1 NFGIATVVKSLI
13 TKLFRKKNL
22 PEDTV
27 EIGVRADDNEDEIL
41 DLVDSLEE
49 DSFTP
54 NDTVSGEEEPVGAL
68 SEEPSDEKTE
78 KGLETDGEVIDEL
91 EDTLDEELIEGDDWR
106 SPQAPVSENM
116 TDQNLEEA
124 LLELFESSD
133 LIASELIEEG
143 QKTGEKN
150 EEHFSADSDRLHDN
164 PADLEIAAD
173 STREKDTTGKRPEPE
188 DAIPENLF
196 VDIKLGKGALDEK
209 AFTVEPA
216 APRRESEMTPDG
228 IHWISNDQYYPV
240 AVQTIDRKVARFEQ
254 EIEKLI
260 AEKEELKKK
269 YEHVR
274 SILYLKD
281 EELKEAVA
289 EIFTKYW
296 SLKIT
301 YMDKRKRAGF
311 GENILIKYSG
321 RDILVKIKGTYN
333 DYPSHKFITQVW
345 QDMHYSGLGTSAE
358 GALIVNYD
366 LEKNPKDRN
375 SAYIDEDEDQLED
388 LIFIDTRVLHKVT
401 TAIIDNDLSPEKA
414 KEILFKNGRVEFYSA
429 DLAY

>member
-1 NFGIATVVKSLI
+1 MKSLI

-269 YEHVR
+269 YELVR

-311 GENILIKYSG
+311 GENILIKCSR

-366 LEKNPKDRN
+366 SEKNPKDRN

>member
-1 NFGIATVVKSLI
+1 MKSLI

-269 YEHVR
+269 YELVR

-345 QDMHYSGLGTSAE
+345 QDLHYSGLGTSAE

>member
-1 NFGIATVVKSLI
+1 MKSLI

-240 AVQTIDRKVARFEQ
+240 AVQAIDRRVARFEQ

-269 YEHVR
+269 YELVR

-311 GENILIKYSG
+311 GENILIKCSR

-345 QDMHYSGLGTSAE
+345 QDLHYSGLGTSAE

>member
-1 NFGIATVVKSLI
+1 MKSLI

-269 YEHVR
+269 YELVR

-311 GENILIKYSG
+311 GENILIKCSR

-345 QDMHYSGLGTSAE
+345 QDMHYSGLGISAE

-366 LEKNPKDRN
+366 SEKNPKDRN